1 MGLYSTASSVMVSTK
16 ASAVGEGKDMKVRT
30 LRVRLR
36 LVKKLKKLQHC
47 TSLVVGVLA
56 RAQECIGTLF
66 GVRLGVDEGELS
78 EEL

>member
-16 ASAVGEGKDMKVRT
+16 VSAVQVKYMKVRT
-30 LRVRLR
+30 ARSPQTHEEEEEEA
-36 LVKKLKKLQHC
+36 QHY
-47 TSLVVGVLA
+47 TSLVVRVLA
-56 RAQECIGTLF
+56 RAQECTGTLL

>member
-16 ASAVGEGKDMKVRT
+16 VSAVQVKDMKVRT
-30 LRVRLR
+30 ARSPQTHEEEEEEV
-36 LVKKLKKLQHC
+36 QHY

-56 RAQECIGTLF
+56 RAQECTGALL